1 MAEVRP
7 DRDGNAQD
15 MPSWSAAEEQNEQ
28 AESPPATDATLVEAA
43 RRLLETL
50 FSEPQSDERPLQP
63 ER

>member
-1 MAEVRP
+1 
-7 DRDGNAQD
+7 